1 MNVIPMGRFKF
12 ASPSLSKPSSATWPR
27 RTVACV
33 RERNSS
39 NERMSEPILRLS
51 FTTKERK
58 ILTRASNGIANG
70 ILLSTPRRGDRNA
83 IERFEMGRER
93 VGATNCSSSP
103 LLWHDIR
110 QRHRQQRK
118 RSTATH
124 TATSTNESMS
134 IRSFTSQWPDG
145 VNGLL
150 ELQKKRCM

>member
-1 MNVIPMGRFKF
+1 MGRFKF

-58 ILTRASNGIANG
+58 MLTRASNGIANG

-103 LLWHDIR
+103 LLLWHDIR
-110 QRHRQQRK
+110 QRQSSAAETKHCHSHSDFDERVNVDPFVHQPMAR
-118 RSTATH
+118 RR
-124 TATSTNESMS
+124 E
-134 IRSFTSQWPDG
+134 WPPRAA
-145 VNGLL
+145 
-150 ELQKKRCM
+150 KSRT